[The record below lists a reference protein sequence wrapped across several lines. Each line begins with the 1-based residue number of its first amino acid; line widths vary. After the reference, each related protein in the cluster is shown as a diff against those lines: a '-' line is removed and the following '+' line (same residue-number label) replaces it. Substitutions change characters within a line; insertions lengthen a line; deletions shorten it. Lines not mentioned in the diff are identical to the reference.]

1 MGWHRVVNQMSPYL
15 QAQRLQ
21 TPCLVLDAHRKSPP
35 PRMVRPQR
43 APRAEQ
49 QPRIKARSA
58 ERGGRLSSEK
68 PL

>member
-1 MGWHRVVNQMSPYL
+1 MGWYRVGSQMSPYL
-15 QAQRLQ
+15 QARRLQ
-21 TPCLVLDAHRKSPP
+21 TPCLVLRAHKKSPP

-49 QPRIKARSA
+49 WPRIKARSA